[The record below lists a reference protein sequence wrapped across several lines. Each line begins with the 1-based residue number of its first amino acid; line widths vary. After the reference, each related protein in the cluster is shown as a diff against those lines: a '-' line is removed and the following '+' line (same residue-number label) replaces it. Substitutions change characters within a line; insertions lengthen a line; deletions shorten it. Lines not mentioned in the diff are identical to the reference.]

1 MDYNISKIM
10 NLTFKELKN
19 LRDSILRVNT
29 YLTQLNKDVITIQTE
44 INSMNSANFGGKKI
58 KLYALIDDAKKRI
71 HLLKKGLE
79 GTHEEKDLDVALVR
93 YNTFEKHIDTCKTV
107 EDFSRFK
114 TAILEYIDAESIDIR
129 KQHLNLK
136 EALKA
141 SMKTMTELQ
150 VVGSKL

>member
-1 MDYNISKIM
+1 M
-10 NLTFKELKN
+10 NRIKKFDCVKMV
-19 LRDSILRVNT
+19 RDIRDEFYEKHKDKSIEEML
-29 YLTQLNKDVITIQTE
+29 DII
-44 INSMNSANFGGKKI
+44 
-58 KLYALIDDAKKRI
+58 IDDAKKRI